1 MNKNNMT
8 TPKIYTEMHLVF
20 DNDFDVNKITEILR
34 LQPNEC
40 KIKSQTRINPIT
52 SQHNPGFWTL
62 KSKIITGF
70 DAKPAIDDIVL
81 KIADKT
87 EQIKNICREY
97 KGEVYFNI
105 VPSFECNN
113 TPAVYFERDFLK
125 IVNELNAE
133 VEIDLYAFG
142 GK

>member
-1 MNKNNMT
+1 MKKN
-8 TPKIYTEMHLVF
+8 
-20 DNDFDVNKITEILR
+20 
-34 LQPNEC
+34 
-40 KIKSQTRINPIT
+40 
-52 SQHNPGFWTL
+52 
-62 KSKIITGF
+62 
-70 DAKPAIDDIVL
+70 
-81 KIADKT
+81 KT

-105 VPSFECNN
+105 VLSFECNN
-113 TPAVYFERDFLK
+113 TPAVYFERNFFK